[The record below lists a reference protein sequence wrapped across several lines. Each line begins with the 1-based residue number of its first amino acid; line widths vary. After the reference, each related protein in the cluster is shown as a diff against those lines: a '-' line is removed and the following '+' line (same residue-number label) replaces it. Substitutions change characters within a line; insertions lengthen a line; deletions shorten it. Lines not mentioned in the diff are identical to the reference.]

1 MTEFDSRPA
10 ASSAAL
16 AGSVAVLVS
25 LVLAV
30 VVVDPIVVLTGFVGG
45 LCLAAGAWAL
55 RSDTHERIAGGS
67 VAVVIGAGVFCGTA
81 LLAADYWSLA
91 VALGFPLAATLVVID
106 ASSGLVPPTDATDE
120 LTAMLDESF
129 VVLVVGTCVTIVCAV
144 AAAVR
149 LPWVLVRVVASFSVQ
164 PLVGFVTLQAGVLLA
179 LLLLDRVTET
189 LESWIPAPTATTG
202 RTLGRLD
209 LLGTSWWDVDRYV
222 KAAVGLQLLVA
233 FVPTAQGLFDRFL
246 GTLPVVG
253 PSLRVALSG
262 PLHLPLAAGLLA
274 LLSILVVEQLRQWL
288 LQWLGD
294 DPGRSLARQ
303 AGSIV
308 VPIGLLL
315 GALAL
320 TAAGVTRRVAPTYT
334 GGGHYGSATVVL
346 LGVLIS
352 VVVLRG
358 LVTVLSELVG
368 AELLSRHV
376 AGFAA
381 GSGLLFVMTLLGA
394 ERGLAPILVLI
405 GSAAALLVWDAGAH
419 ASSIGHQLGR
429 DAETTDSEFVHVT
442 GTAAVLAGAILLVML
457 VRYVLIPV
465 AVPTTSTGLSLS
477 SVVALGLVLLAIAAF
492 TLALNAHD
500 GGPRTSSDRSDTRN
514 EQPATDGD

>member
-1 MTEFDSRPA
+1 MTELDSRPA

-16 AGSVAVLVS
+16 AGTVAVLVS

-30 VVVDPIVVLTGFVGG
+30 AVADPRLVLTGFGGG
-45 LCLAAGAWAL
+45 LCIAAGTWAL
-55 RSDTHERIAGGS
+55 RSDTHDRIAGGS

-81 LLAADYWSLA
+81 LLATDYWSLV
-91 VALGFPLAATLVVID
+91 VALGFPLAATFVVID
-106 ASSGLVPPTDATDE
+106 ASSGLVPLTDETDE
-120 LTAMLDESF
+120 LSAMLDESF
-129 VVLVVGTCVTIVCAV
+129 VVLVVGICVTIVCAV

-149 LPWVLVRVVASFSVQ
+149 LPWVLVRVGGGFSVH

-179 LLLLDRVTET
+179 LLLLDKTTKT
-189 LESWIPAPTATTG
+189 LESWIPAPTATTE
-202 RTLGRLD
+202 RALGRLD
-209 LLGTSWWDVDRYV
+209 LLGTSWWDIDPYL

-233 FVPTAQGLFDRFL
+233 FVPTAQRLFDRFL
-246 GTLPVVG
+246 DSLPVLG
-253 PSLRVALSG
+253 PAFQVALSG

-274 LLSILVVEQLRQWL
+274 LLSILAIEQLRQWL

-308 VPIGLLL
+308 APIVLLL
-315 GALAL
+315 GALVL
-320 TAAGVTRRVAPTYT
+320 TAAGVTRRVAPTYA
-334 GGGHYGSATVVL
+334 GGGHYGSATVLL

-352 VVVLRG
+352 VVALRG
-358 LVTVLSELVG
+358 LITVLTELVG
-368 AELLSRHV
+368 AEFLSRRV

-394 ERGLAPILVLI
+394 ERGLAPILVLV

-457 VRYVLIPV
+457 VRYVLIPI
-465 AVPTTSTGLSLS
+465 AVPTTSTGLSFS

-500 GGPRTSSDRSDTRN
+500 GGPHTSSDRSGKRSD
-514 EQPATDGD
+514 PANDGD